1 MWRRGGDWEGVWS
14 LEWDWLEEENEGVL
28 QGTGVASFNE
38 RANQKFRE
46 KTNIN
51 TDNFNLATLPS
62 AEVRLLSHHS
72 GVVELVIVRV
82 HGGVGIHREELGRGG
97 VAGGRGRRGIAGRLH
112 E

>member
-46 KTNIN
+46 KTNN
-51 TDNFNLATLPS
+51 TVLITS
-62 AEVRLLSHHS
+62 IWQSCLL
-72 GVVELVIVRV
+72 
-82 HGGVGIHREELGRGG
+82 
-97 VAGGRGRRGIAGRLH
+97 RR
-112 E
+112 